1 MIILRK
7 KLKKKNDVGK
17 QPSQHHLSDGFGR
30 VEQKLRISV
39 TDRCN
44 LRCIYCMPFDSAK
57 WIEKTNILS
66 YEEIT

>member
-1 MIILRK
+1 M
-7 KLKKKNDVGK
+7 GK
-17 QPSQHHLSDGFGR
+17 HPSQHYLSDGFGR
-30 VEQKLRISV
+30 VAQKLRISV